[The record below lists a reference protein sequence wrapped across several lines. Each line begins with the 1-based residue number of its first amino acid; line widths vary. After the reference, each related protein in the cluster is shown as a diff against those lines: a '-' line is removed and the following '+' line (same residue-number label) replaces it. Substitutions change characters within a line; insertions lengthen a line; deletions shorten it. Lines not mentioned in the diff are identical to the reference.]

1 MDDILTINKLAP
13 CFRKDGCQLMFAS
26 LTAMKGGLT
35 DGNYREIARVGV
47 KRVKLDGSDAVAGG
61 NFKPLTYRQFMK
73 VFKRMQA
80 EADVALQAQ
89 MAQRGWVEPDRA
101 AAQRVL
107 MDDGTIVSIEEARK
121 TGCLGRPAAAGAP
134 HPPIALVRPP
144 LARAPAAGEP
154 GPAAVSGGSAESG
167 PALAGSEAEE
177 AAAEALSSI
186 VHAMTEAVGL
196 GQEELCAQESD
207 VHVLP
212 QPSLHGS
219 AVGAAAAGAEAG
231 AGAGE
236 AAAADT
242 PGPLAAVEMSV
253 SADGRVEVA
262 VTSVAAASLRARTSA
277 GVADAAPAG
286 TGACRGEEGAHREL
300 QGAEAGDGGETGAG
314 VGGLE
319 QAMGGRHFVSHPLC
333 PAHQDVRDGFP
344 VPIPHT
350 VTEVPMAARS
360 RRCARFQRVTPAF
373 HLPRVH
379 ASVMVDVGGGQ
390 LHAMDCTQIHPTHR
404 HWRPALVQV
413 SAGRQCLRV
422 GWICVQSMAVPRV
435 L

>member
-1 MDDILTINKLAP
+1 MLRDCRRARVSLRRAVAWHGPGVARACAPCAVRVGDVARARRRLKCVGSVVDATTGLMDDILTINKLAP

-107 MDDGTIVSIEEARK
+107 MDDGTIVYIEEARK

-186 VHAMTEAVGL
+186 VHAMTEAV
-196 GQEELCAQESD
+196 
-207 VHVLP
+207 
-212 QPSLHGS
+212 
-219 AVGAAAAGAEAG
+219 
-231 AGAGE
+231 
-236 AAAADT
+236 
-242 PGPLAAVEMSV
+242 
-253 SADGRVEVA
+253 
-262 VTSVAAASLRARTSA
+262 
-277 GVADAAPAG
+277 
-286 TGACRGEEGAHREL
+286 
-300 QGAEAGDGGETGAG
+300 
-314 VGGLE
+314 
-319 QAMGGRHFVSHPLC
+319 
-333 PAHQDVRDGFP
+333 
-344 VPIPHT
+344 
-350 VTEVPMAARS
+350 
-360 RRCARFQRVTPAF
+360 
-373 HLPRVH
+373 
-379 ASVMVDVGGGQ
+379 
-390 LHAMDCTQIHPTHR
+390 
-404 HWRPALVQV
+404 
-413 SAGRQCLRV
+413 
-422 GWICVQSMAVPRV
+422 
-435 L
+435 